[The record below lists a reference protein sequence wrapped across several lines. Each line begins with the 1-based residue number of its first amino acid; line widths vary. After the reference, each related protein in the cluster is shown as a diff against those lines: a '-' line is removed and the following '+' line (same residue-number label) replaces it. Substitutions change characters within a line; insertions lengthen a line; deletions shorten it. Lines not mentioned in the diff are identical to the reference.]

1 MRDILIKEVVRVDP
15 LKVFHFVKDLSQR
28 SHLMCSVKKYILK
41 NCTIFTGKHLRR
53 SGTSKYLLG

>member
-53 SGTSKYLLG
+53 C